1 MLMLLIYCYY
11 YYSFYTTDVDLYRH
25 ATNTIYR

>member
-11 YYSFYTTDVDLYRH
+11 YYSFYTDVDLYRH
-25 ATNTIYR
+25 TTNTIYR